1 MRETIVKHPMKSF
14 AVLLLGLLPAYVCA
28 QDYPSKPIRVIVA
41 FPPGSSMDVIARV
54 VGPKVSESLGQ
65 PVIVE
70 SRGGAG
76 GNIGAQVVSK
86 TPADGYTLLA
96 TSSAISINVTLYKN
110 PGFAIGDFIPL
121 IRAGSSPNLIFANP
135 SVPAKNL
142 QELFTLAKGR
152 QLSYASAGT
161 GTGTQLF
168 MEMLK
173 KETRTDITHVP
184 FSPAAAVTAVLGNQA
199 PMGITSMPMALTHV
213 RSGKLTALAVTTP
226 RRVPSLPEVP
236 TVGESGFP
244 GFEDT
249 TWFAFFV
256 RSGTPAAI
264 VSRLN
269 AELSRAMELADVRE
283 KFASLNIEF
292 TRNSPAEFAESVN
305 KEIAKYAKAIRETG
319 AVAE

>member
-1 MRETIVKHPMKSF
+1 MRETFVKDPIKLAIVI
-14 AVLLLGLLPAYVCA
+14 LCGLVPAWVCA
-28 QDYPSKPIRVIVA
+28 QDYPSKPVRILVA

-54 VGPKVSESLGQ
+54 VGPKLSESFGQ

-70 SRGGAG
+70 NRSGAG
-76 GNIGAQVVSK
+76 GNIGAQVASRAA
-86 TPADGYTLLA
+86 ADGYTVLA
-96 TSSAISINVTLYKN
+96 TSSAITVNVTLYKN
-110 PGFAIGDFIPL
+110 PGFSIDDFIPL
-121 IRAGSSPNLIFANP
+121 IRAGASPNLIFANP
-135 SVPAKNL
+135 SLPAKNL

-152 QLSYASAGT
+152 PLSYASAGT

-184 FSPAAAVTAVLGNQA
+184 FSPSAAVTAVLGNQA

-213 RSGKLTALAVTTP
+213 RSGKLTAIAVTTS
-226 RRVPSLPEVP
+226 RRVSSLPEVP

-249 TWFAFFV
+249 TWFAFFA
-256 RSGTPAAI
+256 RTGPPTAI

-269 AELSRAMELADVRE
+269 AELTRALELADVKE

-292 TRNSPAEFAESVN
+292 TRNTPAEFADMVR
-305 KEIAKYAKAIRETG
+305 KEIAKYGKAIRETG
-319 AVAE
+319 AKAE

>member
-1 MRETIVKHPMKSF
+1 MNHVVKSM
-14 AVLLLGLLPAYVCA
+14 AVLALGLLPAWVCA
-28 QDYPSKPIRVIVA
+28 QDYPTKPIRFLVA
-41 FPPGSSMDVIARV
+41 FPAGSSMDVIARV
-54 VGPKVSESLGQ
+54 VGPKLTESLGQ

-70 SRGGAG
+70 NRGGAG
-76 GNIGAQVVSK
+76 GNIGAQVVAK
-86 TPADGYTLLA
+86 APADGYTLLA

-110 PGFAIGDFIPL
+110 PGFAMGDFIPL
-121 IRAGSSPNLIFANP
+121 IRAGASPNLIFANP
-135 SVPAKNL
+135 SLPAKNL

-152 QLSYASAGT
+152 PLSYASAGT

-173 KETRTDITHVP
+173 KETHTDIVHVP

-213 RSGKLTALAVTTP
+213 KSGKLTALAVTTP

-256 RSGTPAAI
+256 RTGTPAAL

-269 AELSRAMELADVRE
+269 AELTRAIELPEVKE
-283 KFASLNIEF
+283 KFTVLNVEF
-292 TRNSPAEFAESVN
+292 TRNSPAEFAESVHR
-305 KEIAKYAKAIRETG
+305 EVAKYAKAIRETG
-319 AVAE
+319 ATAD

>member
-1 MRETIVKHPMKSF
+1 MKETIVTHPIKSF
-14 AVLLLGLLPAYVCA
+14 AVLLLGLLPAWVCA
-28 QDYPSKPIRVIVA
+28 QDYPSKPIRVVVA
-41 FPPGSSMDVIARV
+41 FPAGSSMDVIARV

-76 GNIGAQVVSK
+76 GNIGAQVVSR

-152 QLSYASAGT
+152 RLSYASAGT

-184 FSPAAAVTAVLGNQA
+184 FSPAAAV
-199 PMGITSMPMALTHV
+199 
-213 RSGKLTALAVTTP
+213 
-226 RRVPSLPEVP
+226 
-236 TVGESGFP
+236 
-244 GFEDT
+244 
-249 TWFAFFV
+249 
-256 RSGTPAAI
+256 
-264 VSRLN
+264 
-269 AELSRAMELADVRE
+269 
-283 KFASLNIEF
+283 
-292 TRNSPAEFAESVN
+292 
-305 KEIAKYAKAIRETG
+305 
-319 AVAE
+319 

>member
-1 MRETIVKHPMKSF
+1 MTHPYRSLAGM
-14 AVLLLGLLPAYVCA
+14 LLVCASALACA
-28 QDYPSKPIRVIVA
+28 QDYPSKPMRVIVA

-70 SRGGAG
+70 NRGGAG

-86 TPADGYTLLA
+86 APADGYTLLA
-96 TSSAISINVTLYKN
+96 TSSAISINVTLYKS
-110 PGFAIGDFIPL
+110 PGFAMGDFIPL

-135 SVPAKNL
+135 SLPARSL
-142 QELFTLAKGR
+142 QELFALAKAR
-152 QLSYASAGT
+152 PLSYASAGT

-173 KETRTDITHVP
+173 KETRTDIVHVP

-199 PMGITSMPMALTHV
+199 PVGITSMPMALTHV
-213 RSGKLTALAVTTP
+213 KSGKLTPIAVTTP

-244 GFEDT
+244 GYEDT
-249 TWFAFFV
+249 TWFAYFA
-256 RSGTPAAI
+256 RAGTPAPI
-264 VSRLN
+264 VSRLH
-269 AELSRAMELADVRE
+269 AELTRAMEAPDVKE
-283 KFASLNIEF
+283 KFTSLNIEF
-292 TRNSPAEFAESVN
+292 TRNSQAEFAESVN
-305 KEIAKYAKAIRETG
+305 REIAKYAKAVRETG
-319 AVAE
+319 AKAE

>member
-1 MRETIVKHPMKSF
+1 MKHPMKSF
-14 AVLLLGLLPAYVCA
+14 AVLLLGLLPAWVCA
-28 QDYPSKPIRVIVA
+28 QDYPSKPIRVVVA
-41 FPPGSSMDVIARV
+41 FPAGSSMDVIARV

-76 GNIGAQVVSK
+76 GNIGAQVVSR

-152 QLSYASAGT
+152 RLSYASAGT

-256 RSGTPAAI
+256 RAGTPAAI

-269 AELSRAMELADVRE
+269 AELGRAMELPDVKE